1 MINRTSNPT
10 LGSRGKQRGAVLF
23 IALMLL
29 IILTLLGISAAQVTA
44 LQERMAS
51 VYRADQ
57 MAFENAE
64 SLLAGIERAT
74 TGNNNS
80 LLNVSCEH
88 LYDGS
93 KQADQ
98 WRAGNNLAT
107 ATHIENLGRGS
118 SFITTMGSLESG
130 LAQEIGDKN
139 CLFLQISAQAY
150 DDPSAKTSHSIVQS
164 IFTP

>member
-1 MINRTSNPT
+1 MITRNLPMPRKSP
-10 LGSRGKQRGAVLF
+10 RKEHGAVLF

-29 IILTLLGISAAQVTA
+29 IILTLLGLSAAQVTS

-51 VYRADQ
+51 IYRADQ

-64 SLLAGIERAT
+64 SLLAGIERST
-74 TGNNNS
+74 TESTNPI
-80 LLNVSCEH
+80 LNVSCEQ

-93 KQADQ
+93 KRADQ
-98 WRAGNNLAT
+98 WRAGNNLGT
-107 ATHIENLGRGS
+107 TTFIENLGRGS
-118 SFITTMGSLESG
+118 SFISKVGSLEAG

-139 CLFLQISAQAY
+139 CLFLQISAHAY
-150 DDPSAKTSHSIVQS
+150 DDPSAKTSHSIIQS